1 MRSLETRA
9 RGRHQLVGVVTTLA
23 ILFAGTVSWALATGQ
38 VATLWS
44 PAPPRV
50 APDVAP
56 PAPPPPSPLPH
67 RRHATAVDPT
77 REVPRAAD
85 KAVEDPALDL
95 ASSTDPRPAL
105 PPEAVAPPAP
115 VRPPA
120 PPPVEALYRR
130 AHELHFHG
138 GDPAAALAAWDRY
151 LAAEPDGRFAVE
163 ARYNRALVLVR

>member
-1 MRSLETRA
+1 MRLDDLVAAIRADDGAGEAVADPGLAAETRLRVMRSLETRA

-85 KAVEDPALDL
+85 KAVEKINYI
-95 ASSTDPRPAL
+95 RRRHL
-105 PPEAVAPPAP
+105 PPRQYVA
-115 VRPPA
+115 
-120 PPPVEALYRR
+120 RR
-130 AHELHFHG
+130 LATDLHS
-138 GDPAAALAAWDRY
+138 LRS
-151 LAAEPDGRFAVE
+151 LC
-163 ARYNRALVLVR
+163 